1 MEIENTEIDFSK
13 EPYKS
18 MVDSNDPEYS
28 KQAIRVLV
36 SLIGV
41 PNEKGTF
48 RFTQEELN
56 ILNQKVFGER
66 KT

>member
-1 MEIENTEIDFSK
+1 MENSHVEIDFTK

-18 MVDSNDPEYS
+18 MVDPSDPENS
-28 KQAIRVLV
+28 KHAIRAFI
-36 SLIGV
+36 SLIGQ

-56 ILNQKVFGER
+56 ILNQKVFGE
-66 KT
+66 KK